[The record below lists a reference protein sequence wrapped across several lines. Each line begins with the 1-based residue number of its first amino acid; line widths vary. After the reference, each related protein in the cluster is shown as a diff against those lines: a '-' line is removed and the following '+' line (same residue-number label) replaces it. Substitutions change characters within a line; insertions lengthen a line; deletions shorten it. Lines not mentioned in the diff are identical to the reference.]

1 MARSAT
7 TTDVFNAIGDGCR
20 RQILTSLGGGESSVG
35 ELIDRLH
42 LPQPQ
47 VSKHLK
53 VLRDVGLVRCR
64 TSGRHRLYRVN
75 GAALR
80 PIHEW
85 TSQFEQLWNER
96 FDRLDDLLVDLQSE
110 HSSPNTLSPNTP
122 IRTPS
127 ERQHAMST
135 RTGSAVVTL
144 PTDTTILITRS
155 FEAPVALVWET
166 LTTPRH
172 LLRWWGPTW
181 CPLVSCE
188 IDLRVGGSWR
198 YLSRMDDGT
207 ELGWHGTYREIAPPH
222 RIVSTEVFEGF
233 PDAES
238 LNTMTLTH
246 VDGVTTLETLVQ
258 HASQEFRDGHIASGM
273 EAGMQETFDRLDD
286 LLDRSGSTAERFRRV
301 AGRFTDRAREVAPEA
316 WDNPA
321 PCEGWVARDIVRHM
335 VEWMPGLLSSA
346 GVELAP
352 IPSVDDDPVAAW
364 TALADQLQ
372 GLLDDPIAAATEVDL
387 GPAGHHTIESGIGMI
402 MLGDVVVHTW
412 DLAKATGLD
421 ATIDRD
427 MSTRM
432 LRPMTE
438 MGDMLVASGH
448 YKQAVPVPDD
458 ASVEE
463 KLIASTGRD
472 PAWPR

>member
-1 MARSAT
+1 
-7 TTDVFNAIGDGCR
+7 
-20 RQILTSLGGGESSVG
+20 
-35 ELIDRLH
+35 
-42 LPQPQ
+42 
-47 VSKHLK
+47 
-53 VLRDVGLVRCR
+53 
-64 TSGRHRLYRVN
+64 
-75 GAALR
+75 
-80 PIHEW
+80 
-85 TSQFEQLWNER
+85 
-96 FDRLDDLLVDLQSE
+96 
-110 HSSPNTLSPNTP
+110 
-122 IRTPS
+122 
-127 ERQHAMST
+127 MST
-135 RTGSAVVTL
+135 RPGSAVVTL

-172 LLRWWGPTW
+172 LLRWWGPSW

-198 YLSRMDDGT
+198 YLSKTGDGT
-207 ELGWHGTYREIAPPH
+207 ELGWHGTYREIAPTH

-238 LNTMTLTH
+238 VNTMTLTH

-273 EAGMQETFDRLDD
+273 EVGMQETFDRLDD

-301 AGRFTDRAREVAPEA
+301 AGRFTDRAREVAPDA

-321 PCEGWVARDIVRHM
+321 PCDGWVARDIVRHM
-335 VEWMPGLLSSA
+335 VEWMPGILSNA

-352 IPSVDDDPVAAW
+352 IPSVDDDPVVAW

-372 GLLDDPIAAATEVDL
+372 GLLDDPIAAATEIDL

-412 DLAKATGLD
+412 DLARATGLD
-421 ATIDRD
+421 ETLDPGIAREMLLGMEPMDE
-427 MSTRM
+427 M
-432 LRPMTE
+432 LRS
-438 MGDMLVASGH
+438 SGH
-448 YKQAVPVPDD
+448 YGPKVSVPDD
-458 ASVEE
+458 ADDQTR
-463 KLIASTGRD
+463 LIAFTGRD
-472 PAWPR
+472 PNWTRVMTSARD